1 MIRRSEL
8 YGALLAAGL
17 ALVAGRFAGQTAL
30 VPCGLA
36 AGLAVGLDDDVGPG
50 GPAALYGAR
59 SGALGAL
66 AFVVVTA
73 AVGFARLAP
82 IVGPAFAVDWSLFT
96 GFAMSA
102 LLLPLYA
109 VEGAAAPLFAR
120 GRRFAARSVGSRGG

>member
-17 ALVAGRFAGQTAL
+17 ALVAARFAGGTAL

-36 AGLAVGLDDDVGPG
+36 AGVVVGLDADVGPG
-50 GPAALYGAR
+50 GPAALHGAR

-66 AFVVVTA
+66 AFVFVTA
-73 AVGFARLAP
+73 AAGFARLAP

-96 GFAMSA
+96 GFAVA
-102 LLLPLYA
+102 PLLLPLYA

-120 GRRFAARSVGSRGG
+120 GRRFATRTVAWRGG